1 MGKSE
6 EQKIME
12 GINKISRDMHE
23 GFKQVNENFKH
34 FETRLDNIE
43 EEMKTI
49 RGEITEEKDTT
60 RNQIKEIEN
69 KMEED
74 QKEQK
79 AKEHKRNNIIIA
91 GLKRGGEQEERA
103 DLKKKVEQ
111 VIQNLKLEKEDIK
124 FTRRIGEQMV
134 LVGFYTRTTME
145 LAHARKRT
153 LDENIRIYEDL
164 TVKQR
169 EDYEKAKDMAKEKSE
184 SGEEYIVVGPRS
196 CPRIIRKT
204 QRYP

>member
-12 GINKISRDMHE
+12 GINKISREMHE
-23 GFKQVNENFKH
+23 GFKQVNEKFKH
-34 FETRLDNIE
+34 FETRLDYIE
-43 EEMKTI
+43 EEIKTI

-111 VIQNLKLEKEDIK
+111 VIQKLKLEKEDIK

-184 SGEEYIVVGPRS
+184 SGEEYVVVGPRS